1 MSRFCFSKSE
11 KVLDLDI
18 HCDTHTDLIKILT
31 KFLQPLGIKLFLYI
45 TLIPGD
51 QCYEILLPP
60 RGSYFLLQEKNSQ
73 IYESLANFIFSFTLK
88 SYLFEVKRG
97 MKAARG
103 REFLKNY
110 LFELK
115 REMKSKRDWEDEKL
129 FLQRE
134 ISKKSRG
141 LLNLESIMYQ
151 IFGMFAEVYKSKSRF
166 FFSP

>member
-1 MSRFCFSKSE
+1 
-11 KVLDLDI
+11 
-18 HCDTHTDLIKILT
+18 
-31 KFLQPLGIKLFLYI
+31 
-45 TLIPGD
+45 
-51 QCYEILLPP
+51 
-60 RGSYFLLQEKNSQ
+60 
-73 IYESLANFIFSFTLK
+73 
-88 SYLFEVKRG
+88 

-134 ISKKSRG
+134 ISKNPRG
-141 LLNLESIMYQ
+141 DFTLESIMYQ

-166 FFSP
+166 FFLLEKNRTMGVTMLKNNNVLCFTFVKYV